1 MRFQINEQVPFIS
14 FNFKPS
20 NPRFGNL
27 YYPWDP
33 EDKIIKIHL
42 EMLTFVEKVQ
52 VNSEP
57 GTEVFVHK
65 FIRQN
70 GDEFQMHYSGDRAH
84 LIKLKDGGE
93 VDWNNENTITDMET
107 LQEFFGTILRGLRDF
122 KQQSESSDSIEER
135 TNATKW
141 LPALQKHYDD
151 MAELVAKE
159 MKLKVIAG
167 YYKFGDRV
175 SHIPKATFE
184 PI

>member
-14 FNFKPS
+14 FKCKTS
-20 NPRFGNL
+20 TPRFGNL
-27 YYPWDP
+27 YYPWEP

-84 LIKLKDGGE
+84 LTKLKDGDKI
-93 VDWNNENTITDMET
+93 DWNDENTIIDMET
-107 LQEFFGTILRGLRDF
+107 LEEFFGTILRGLRDF
-122 KQQSESSDSIEER
+122 KEQSESSDSIEER
-135 TNATKW
+135 TNAKNW

-151 MAELVAKE
+151 MVELVAKE
-159 MKLKVIAG
+159 LKLKVIAG